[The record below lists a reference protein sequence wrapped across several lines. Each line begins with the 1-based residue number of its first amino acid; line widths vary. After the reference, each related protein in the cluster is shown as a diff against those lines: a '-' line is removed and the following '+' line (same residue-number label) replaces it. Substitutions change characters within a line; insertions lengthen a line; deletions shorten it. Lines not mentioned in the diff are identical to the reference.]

1 LHRTVREQ
9 RVGLDQQRVGS
20 FSHRDVERWPDIAT
34 GCGGQNFELLSHSRS
49 RRLHVRDRG
58 PTLRIVRIDQDR
70 KPRVSMQELMQK
82 PELLCHKP
90 RIQGGDPGDVTARSV
105 EADDEASLDWIDSDH
120 EHNRNCRGRC
130 FCSESGGYAA
140 RCRDDAHRPAY
151 EISRQLRQPTVF
163 AVRPAVLDRH
173 VAALD
178 VPSFTEPFAESGRE
192 FCVCFG

>member
-1 LHRTVREQ
+1 EDTARITASQAKQV
-9 RVGLDQQRVGS
+9 
-20 FSHRDVERWPDIAT
+20 PDIAI
-34 GCGGQNFELLSHSRS
+34 GCSAQNFELLSHGQS

-58 PTLRIVRIDQDR
+58 PTLRIIRIYQDR

-90 RIQGGDPGDVTARSV
+90 HIQGGGSGGVAARSV
-105 EADDEASLDWIDSDH
+105 EADDEASLYRIDSDL
-120 EHNRNCRGRC
+120 EHKRNCRGRS
-130 FCSESGGYAA
+130 FGSESRGYAA

-178 VPSFTEPFAESGRE
+178 VPSFTKPFAESGRE
-192 FCVCFG
+192 FCGCFG